1 MKIALVSQFV
11 YPHGHEVRL
20 KKISE
25 TLLGDGHEVVVLCKW
40 EAGRLTTEHVNGVE
54 IHRNAPLRWIPKLNA
69 ALTLHLA
76 YNPVWFIWLMVK
88 CRALGVD
95 TLIVRNLRLGMP
107 SILAARVLGLSMIAD
122 LSENYP
128 ALATIEGKNR
138 LQDVFTRTRALEA
151 FFEKW
156 TARLADHVW
165 VVVEENRDRLV
176 NGVGI
181 SPDKI
186 TVVSNVPTA
195 ESIDDLVR
203 YRRDHP
209 SKSDKTLT
217 LVFLGIVD
225 ALRGLDVLIQAVA
238 EANRRGAAKRVRLL
252 VIGDGP
258 AREDLEALTE
268 ALGSDAD
275 VEFTG
280 WIDSKEKY
288 RFLAEG
294 DFGVI
299 PHVDCELCQT
309 TIPNKLFDYLGAG
322 IPALA
327 TDLAP
332 IRRVI
337 ETHDCGTVVRWGRDD
352 MATDLMNLTELSA
365 DALEEMGER
374 GREAVND
381 TFNWGYEEAA
391 IRTTLKHIADA
402 GARDEDLVME
412 LK

>member
-1 MKIALVSQFV
+1 
-11 YPHGHEVRL
+11 
-20 KKISE
+20 
-25 TLLGDGHEVVVLCKW
+25 VLCKW
-40 EAGRLTTEHVNGVE
+40 EAGLPVLESLDGIE
-54 IHRNAPLRWIPKLNA
+54 IHRNAPARWAPKLNA

-76 YNPVWFIWLMVK
+76 YNPVWFIWLLLK

-95 TLIVRNLRLGMP
+95 TLIVRNLRLGLP
-107 SILAARVLGLSMIAD
+107 AILAARVLGLSMIAD

-128 ALATIEGKNR
+128 ALATIEGKDR
-138 LQDVFTRTRALEA
+138 PQDVFTRTRAVEA

-176 NGVGI
+176 NEVGI
-181 SPDKI
+181 APDKVS
-186 TVVSNVPTA
+186 VVSNVPTA
-195 ESIDDLVR
+195 ESMDDLFR
-203 YRRDHP
+203 FRAERETAPDQR
-209 SKSDKTLT
+209 LT

-225 ALRGLDVLIQAVA
+225 SLRGLDVLIQAAA
-238 EANRRGAAKRVRLL
+238 EANRRGAAKRIRLL

-258 AREDLEALTE
+258 ARPDLESLMYD
-268 ALGSDAD
+268 LGDDAD

-280 WIDSKEKY
+280 WIDSKDKY
-288 RFLAEG
+288 RFLAQG

-299 PHVDCELCQT
+299 PHVNCELCQT

-337 ETHDCGTVVRWGRDD
+337 EAHDCGVVVSWSRDD
-352 MATDLMNLTELSA
+352 MATDLMRLSELSL
-365 DALEEMGER
+365 DELREMGER
-374 GREAVND
+374 GREAVLS
-381 TFNWGYEEAA
+381 TYNWGYEEAA
-391 IRTTLKHIADA
+391 IRTTLKRIADRRA
-402 GARDEDLVME
+402 IASDPDDPDME
-412 LK
+412 LQQ

>member
-11 YPHGHEVRL
+11 YPHGHEIRL
-20 KKISE
+20 KKISQ
-25 TLLGDGHEVVVLCKW
+25 TLLGDGHDVAVFCKW
-40 EAGRLTTEHVNGVE
+40 EPGTPVTERLDGVE
-54 IHRNAPLRWIPKLNA
+54 IHRNAPLRRFPKLNA

-76 YNPVWFIWLMVK
+76 YNPVWFIWLVIK

-128 ALATIEGKNR
+128 ALATIEGRNR
-138 LQDVFTRTRALEA
+138 FQDVFTRTRTVEA

-176 NGVGI
+176 QEVGI
-181 SPDKI
+181 ANEKI
-186 TVVSNVPTA
+186 SVVSNVPTS
-195 ESIDDLVR
+195 ESMADLIQF
-203 YRRDHP
+203 RRDRAP
-209 SKSDKTLT
+209 GSSQTLT

-225 ALRGLDVLIQAVA
+225 PLRGLDVLIGAVA
-238 EANRRGAAKRVRLL
+238 EANRRGAAKRIRLL
-252 VIGDGP
+252 VIGDGS
-258 AREDLEALTE
+258 ARQELEAI
-268 ALGSDAD
+268 AQQLGADAD

-280 WIDSKEKY
+280 WIDSNEKY
-288 RFLAEG
+288 RYLAEG

-337 ETHDCGTVVRWGRDD
+337 ERHDCGVVVSWGRDD
-352 MATDLMNLTELSA
+352 MATDLI
-365 DALEEMGER
+365 ALAERPSQDLEQMGER
-374 GREAVND
+374 GRKAVLA
-381 TFNWGYEEAA
+381 TYNWSYEEAA
-391 IRTTLKHIADA
+391 IRTTLKHIADR
-402 GARDEDLVME
+402 GATTSDPEME
-412 LK
+412 TK